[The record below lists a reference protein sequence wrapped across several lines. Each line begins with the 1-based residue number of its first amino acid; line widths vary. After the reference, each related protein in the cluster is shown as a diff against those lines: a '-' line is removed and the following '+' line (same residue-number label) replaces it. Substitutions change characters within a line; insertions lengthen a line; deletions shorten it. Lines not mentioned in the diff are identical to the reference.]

1 MSVELSFAGWCE
13 VRLAT
18 NPDPFDE
25 TRGVSGW
32 TFALPGEPDLDRII
46 RFQPAGAVKRW
57 LSPDI
62 GVAVR
67 SVAIGGAAQA
77 GHALVG
83 AEVRLLDNPVFEG
96 RNGVVAGDA
105 EEPILPFHIAV
116 VGAGASYRRAMLHP
130 QTGQPEL
137 VKSIGADEKPAEL
150 ANAGVASAAAH
161 RAQRL
166 QQIEQRLATEPSPQI
181 KAGLRKRKKWFDDSG
196 PGRALMW
203 GPVPAPVFVN
213 YDYQLR
219 GAAGS
224 VDDPGSMLPAI
235 DTSTPWRVR
244 LSFGVWDADTL
255 CAYVTG
261 MLTLPT

>member
-1 MSVELSFAGWCE
+1 MNVELSLAGWCE

-46 RFQPAGAVKRW
+46 RFQPSDTVRRW
-57 LSPDI
+57 LSPNI
-62 GVAVR
+62 GVTIR
-67 SVAIGGAAQA
+67 SVAIGGVTQGANS
-77 GHALVG
+77 LVG
-83 AEVRLLDNPVFEG
+83 AEVQLLDNPVFEG

-116 VGAGASYRRAMLHP
+116 VGANASYRRAMVDPL
-130 QTGQPEL
+130 TGRPEL
-137 VKSIGADEKPAEL
+137 IKSIGGGEKPAEL
-150 ANAGVASAAAH
+150 AKAGVASATAH
-161 RAQRL
+161 RLERL
-166 QQIEQRLATEPSPQI
+166 QRIEERLATEQNPQM

-196 PGRALMW
+196 PGPALMW
-203 GPVPAPVFVN
+203 GPVPASYFVN

-219 GAAGS
+219 GAAGT
-224 VDDPGSMLPAI
+224 VHDPGGVLPPI
-235 DTSTPWRVR
+235 DVNAPWRAQ
-244 LSFGVWDADTL
+244 LSFGIWDSDTL

-261 MLTLPT
+261 SLTLPT

>member
-57 LSPDI
+57 LSPRI
-62 GVAVR
+62 GVTVCGV
-67 SVAIGGAAQA
+67 SIGGVTQA
-77 GHALVG
+77 GNALVS
-83 AEVRLLDNPVFEG
+83 AEIQLLDNPVFEG

-116 VGAGASYRRAMLHP
+116 VGENASYRRAMLDP
-130 QTGQPEL
+130 QTGKPEL
-137 VKSIGADEKPAEL
+137 VKSVGTGAKTAEL
-150 ANAGVASAAAH
+150 ANAGVASAAGY

-166 QQIEQRLATEPSPQI
+166 QQIEQRLAIEQNPQI

-196 PGRALMW
+196 PGPALMW

-219 GAAGS
+219 GAAGK
-224 VDDPGSMLPAI
+224 VNDPGGLLPAI
-235 DTSTPWRVR
+235 DVNVPWRAQM
-244 LSFGVWDADTL
+244 SFGIWDADTL

-261 MLTLPT
+261 TLTLPT